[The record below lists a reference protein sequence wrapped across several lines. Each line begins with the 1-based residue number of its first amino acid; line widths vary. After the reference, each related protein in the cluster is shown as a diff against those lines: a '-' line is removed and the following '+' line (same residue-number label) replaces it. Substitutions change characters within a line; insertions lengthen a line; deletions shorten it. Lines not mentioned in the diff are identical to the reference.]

1 MKITMLNVLL
11 ILGSTLF
18 LGKLFAC
25 QCAEES
31 FEDQNKYSKNIFVG
45 KLIDISPIEEDGFEN
60 RYKFEVLGTWKG
72 SYKDTVVFALGNSSC
87 HYIYFTL
94 NDTYVLYDGM
104 YGGLNKCNR
113 IYRYKL
119 SPDIDSLNKKYN
131 KNIHVPNRLLLAD
144 ELTNNEAKYINDNHQ
159 AIGEV
164 LANKKYLFAQSILD
178 NLIVSENKFSFFKDT
193 KDKYKCVTVIQF
205 NQPVSCNY
213 HAILYFSNEKP
224 TAKQINYVREKLKNP
239 SCL

>member
-1 MKITMLNVLL
+1 
-11 ILGSTLF
+11 
-18 LGKLFAC
+18 
-25 QCAEES
+25 
-31 FEDQNKYSKNIFVG
+31 
-45 KLIDISPIEEDGFEN
+45 
-60 RYKFEVLGTWKG
+60 
-72 SYKDTVVFALGNSSC
+72 
-87 HYIYFTL
+87 
-94 NDTYVLYDGM
+94 M

-119 SPDIDSLNKKYN
+119 SPDIDLLNKKYN

-178 NLIVSENKFSFFKDT
+178 NLIVSENKFSFFKYT

-205 NQPVSCNY
+205 NQPVNCNY